1 MKKKRKASER
11 NLFELFASRVTKATG
26 TTPVFTSAFIIVLAW
41 AASGP
46 FFDFSETWQLVI
58 NTGTTIITFL
68 MVFLIQKTQNKDSLA
83 IHLKLNEL
91 VASSRFA
98 SNRLVDVEDLTEEE
112 MEVLKKYY
120 MKLSDLSEEED
131 SLIISHSIDE
141 AQELHKEKRA
151 PKKHRNVNQRRPNQN
166 SSSRNRPV
174 QSKSTSIEIVVP
186 GSPESAEAIKPK
198 PKRRKPRPRPKADQ

>member
-1 MKKKRKASER
+1 MKKKRRANER
-11 NLFELFASRVTKATG
+11 NFFEYFATKVTKATG
-26 TTPVFTSAFIIVLAW
+26 TTPVFISAFVIVLAW
-41 AASGP
+41 AVSGP

-83 IHLKLNEL
+83 LHLKLNEL

-120 MKLSDLSEEED
+120 MKLSDLSEEEG
-131 SLIISHSIDE
+131 SLIKSHSIDE
-141 AQELHKEKRA
+141 AQELHRE
-151 PKKHRNVNQRRPNQN
+151 KHRGPRKPDNGKPRRQTA
-166 SSSRNRPV
+166 
-174 QSKSTSIEIVVP
+174 KP
-186 GSPESAEAIKPK
+186 GVIPKMTESASIDAEVKPK
-198 PKRRKPRPRPKADQ
+198 PKRRKPRKPKPKTDE